1 MRYIIPLVFLVLVSS
16 CGSGDPSANG
26 SDSLESI
33 MASNSQWP
41 FAVVGTLDIVE
52 AGGYG
57 DSEYP
62 EWAVGSLITSD
73 DPEGIAIEIGSGVV
87 ASSGIDID
95 SGKSVRVWLDQPNK
109 QYGILSYPITKM
121 AYE

>member
-1 MRYIIPLVFLVLVSS
+1 MRYIIPLVFLVLVSG
-16 CGSGDPSANG
+16 CGSSDPSASK

-33 MASNSQWP
+33 LASNSQWP
-41 FAVVGTLDIVE
+41 FAVVGILDIVE

-95 SGKSVRVWLDQPNK
+95 SGKSVRVWLEQPNK
-109 QYGILSYPITKM
+109 QYGILSFPITKM
-121 AYE
+121 SYE